1 MLIEWEKR
9 CDRSRRNSETFIQ
22 RLFYEFEYFLDFYFF
37 FEFGFDF
44 GHQQDVLILNILFD
58 NLLILQLLNIPDQNL
73 IHLQTH
79 INNQLLQLLDK

>member
-1 MLIEWEKR
+1 MTDFHDFRGFVRVVFQK
-9 CDRSRRNSETFIQ
+9 
-22 RLFYEFEYFLDFYFF
+22 LFYEFEYFLDFYFF